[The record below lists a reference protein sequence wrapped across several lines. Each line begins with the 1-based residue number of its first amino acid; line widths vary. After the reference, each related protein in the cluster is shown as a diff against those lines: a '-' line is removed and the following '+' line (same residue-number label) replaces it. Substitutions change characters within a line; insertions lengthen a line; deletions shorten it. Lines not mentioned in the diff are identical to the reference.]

1 MESEPLRGRG
11 FVIRPADHD
20 PPACAE
26 MKSFIWKIALFP
38 PLPVSSTFLLQEV
51 HCRTG
56 QGTHVDGKLLGSVQR
71 KLHELCLTTPAH
83 PFFRF
88 TKSDAHG
95 R

>member
-1 MESEPLRGRG
+1 
-11 FVIRPADHD
+11 
-20 PPACAE
+20 

-38 PLPVSSTFLLQEV
+38 PLPVPSTFLLQKF
-51 HCRTG
+51 HRRTG
-56 QGTHVDGKLLGSVQR
+56 QGTYADGKLSESVQR